1 MHFSTTKTAPALEK
15 TTEKN
20 ASAQLNDTVIKKPT
34 SRKILEKKEKTDF
47 DTFANATSGDCSLV
61 LLMRHYNVQPQ
72 PELELL
78 SHEETG
84 K

>member
-1 MHFSTTKTAPALEK
+1 MILLSKSQRPEK
-15 TTEKN
+15 F
-20 ASAQLNDTVIKKPT
+20 LKK
-34 SRKILEKKEKTDF
+34 RKKIDF
-47 DTFANATSGDCSLV
+47 DTLANATSGDCSLV